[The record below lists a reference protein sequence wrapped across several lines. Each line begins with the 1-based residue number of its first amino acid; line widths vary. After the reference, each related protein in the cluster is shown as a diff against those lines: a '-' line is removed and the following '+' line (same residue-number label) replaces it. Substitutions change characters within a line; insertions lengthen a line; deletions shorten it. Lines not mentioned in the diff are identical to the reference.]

1 MSQEE
6 ELDRPQ
12 VNEEQSRQG
21 CDAAEALG
29 CVLPVM
35 EGTGGLEPIWLQQK
49 VERQGD

>member
-21 CDAAEALG
+21 CDAAEAADG
-29 CVLPVM
+29 VNETEADAP
-35 EGTGGLEPIWLQQK
+35 EAAE
-49 VERQGD
+49 EDANE